1 MTKRNQ
7 LLSENKDIFGAID
20 RHYLKKS
27 ITGEYTLFLKDN
39 DGDFFILIEDPKEE
53 ELIIQE
59 LLKCNI
65 EIRDESV
72 NQ

>member
-27 ITGEYTLFLKDN
+27 ITDEYTLFLKDN